1 MFRGDEKGFS
11 LVELLVSITVL
22 TLALSGLATLLIQNA
37 RINKSQRMAAEVQAN
52 ARNTLS
58 MVVQRLRSAGWDPTN
73 AGLGT
78 VTLDTDTTD
87 ANSEIEVFA
96 DLNEDGDTADADEQ
110 TLIRHVGATG
120 QVVWRPTSDPN
131 DPFIVLS
138 GDISND
144 ADGDGNLEPMFV
156 PDANPPTRITV
167 QITAQSPAPDPTTGQ
182 FIRYTVS
189 SDVVLRK
196 AL

>member
-1 MFRGDEKGFS
+1 MIRDNQKGFS
-11 LVELLVSITVL
+11 LVEMLVSIAVMA
-22 TLALSGLATLLIQNA
+22 LALSGLATLLIQNA
-37 RINKSQRMAAEVQAN
+37 RINKAQRMTVEVQAN

-73 AGLGT
+73 AGLPT
-78 VTLDTDTTD
+78 INLDSDTSD
-87 ANSEIEVFA
+87 ANAEIEVFA
-96 DLNEDGDTADADEQ
+96 DLNEDGDTLDAEEQ
-110 TLIRHVGATG
+110 TLIRHLGATR
-120 QVVWRPTSDPN
+120 QIVWRPTSDVN
-131 DPFIVLS
+131 DAFIVLS

-144 ADGDGNLEPMFV
+144 SDGDGIIEPMFV
-156 PDANPPTRITV
+156 PDATPPTRITI
-167 QITAQSPAPDPTTGQ
+167 QITAQSPAPDPTSGE

>member
-1 MFRGDEKGFS
+1 MIRDNQKGFS
-11 LVELLVSITVL
+11 LVELLVSVTVM

-37 RINKSQRMAAEVQAN
+37 RINKSQRMAAEIQAN

-58 MVVQRLRSAGWDPTN
+58 MVVQKLRSAGWDPTN
-73 AGLGT
+73 AGLPT
-78 VTLDTDTTD
+78 VTLDPDTTD
-87 ANSEIEVFA
+87 SISEIEVFA
-96 DLNEDGDTADADEQ
+96 DLNEDGDTLDADEQ
-110 TLIRHVGATG
+110 TLIRHLGASN
-120 QVVWRPTSDPN
+120 QVVWRPTSDVN

-144 ADGDGNLEPMFV
+144 IDGDGNIEPMFV

-167 QITAQSPAPDPTTGQ
+167 QITAQSPAPDPTSGE

>member
-1 MFRGDEKGFS
+1 MIRGNQKGFS
-11 LVELLVSITVL
+11 LVEMLVSITVL
-22 TLALSGLATLLIQNA
+22 TLAMSGLATLLIQNA
-37 RINKSQRMAAEVQAN
+37 RINKSQRMAAEMQAN

-58 MVVQRLRSAGWDPTN
+58 MVVQKLRSAGWDPTN
-73 AGLGT
+73 AGLAT
-78 VTLDTDTTD
+78 VTLDPDTTD
-87 ANSEIEVFA
+87 NISEIEVFA
-96 DLNEDGDTADADEQ
+96 DLNEDGDTLDADEQ
-110 TLIRHVGATG
+110 TLIRHLGASN
-120 QVVWRPTSDPN
+120 QVVWRPTSDVN

-144 ADGDGNLEPMFV
+144 ADGDGNIEPMFV
-156 PDANPPTRITV
+156 PNANPPTRITV
-167 QITAQSPAPDPTTGQ
+167 QITAQSPAPDPTSGQ